1 MPQAEELLNELIDL
15 NEAQQLDRTLVEARI
30 AAAKG
35 ANEMAE
41 SKLRALDLTKLSPSQ
56 KISLL
61 RNFCSNCRKIVK
73 T

>member
-1 MPQAEELLNELIDL
+1 MVDL

-41 SKLRALDLTKLSPSQ
+41 SKLRALDLTKLSLSQ
-56 KISLL
+56 KS
-61 RNFCSNCRKIVK
+61 RYYETFAQTAKIVK